1 MDDIQVMI
9 CDDSALMR
17 NLIGRIVDETTGM
30 AVCGKAE
37 NGQDLIEKLKTT
49 KPDVILLDIEM
60 PVMTGLQFL
69 KKRNELHLDVPVV
82 ILSSVAT
89 EGAAVT
95 IECLELGAS
104 DFITK
109 PGASVTLKINEVT
122 NEIIEYVASYG
133 GAYAIMHGKRIPD
146 PEFFTHQI
154 KLKEAERFVIKK
166 KGEETAKSV
175 SITKNDVVPSSWF
188 QPKVKEPVVIK
199 PEREGGKIEII
210 AIGISTGGPNAL
222 RDVFKAIDPDLK
234 QPILVVQHMPAGF
247 TAEFANSLDNIC
259 PLKVTEAKDGEPIL
273 GGHVYIAP
281 GSYHMFVDHKPLG
294 NFIKLS
300 QDDPRNGHRPSCDV
314 LFESVANIYKNHAL
328 GVIMTGMGRD
338 GAAQIT
344 EMRKKGAWTL
354 GQNKESSIVY
364 GMPKVAFEMG
374 GVQKQVALQQMAG
387 EISKLAKE
395 HLNI

>member
-30 AVCGKAE
+30 TVCGKAE

-69 KKRNELHLDVPVV
+69 KKRNELHLDVPVI

-133 GAYAIMHGKRIPD
+133 GAYAIMHGKTIPE

-175 SITKNDVVPSSWF
+175 SITKNDVVPSTWF

-222 RDVFKAIDPDLK
+222 REVFKAIDPNLK

-247 TAEFANSLDNIC
+247 TAEFANSLNNIC
-259 PLKVTEAKDGEPIL
+259 PLPVSEAKDGEPIL
-273 GGHVYIAP
+273 GGHIYIAP
-281 GSYHMFVDHKPLG
+281 GSYHMFVEHKPLG

-354 GQNKESSIVY
+354 GQTKESSIVY

-374 GVQKQVALQQMAG
+374 GVQKQVALQDMAG

-395 HLNI
+395 HLSI

>member
-1 MDDIQVMI
+1 MDDISVMI

-30 AVCGKAE
+30 TVCGKAE
-37 NGQDLIEKLKTT
+37 NGQDLIEKLKTI

-69 KKRNELHLDVPVV
+69 RKRQELHLDVPVV

-109 PGASVTLKINEVT
+109 PGSSVTLKIGDVT
-122 NEIIEYVASYG
+122 NEIIEYIASYG
-133 GAYAIMHGKRIPD
+133 GAYAIMHGKKIPE

-166 KGEETAKSV
+166 KGEETAKAV
-175 SITKNDVVPSSWF
+175 SITKADVVPSTWF

-222 RDVFKAIDPDLK
+222 RDVFKAIDPNIK

-247 TAEFANSLDNIC
+247 TAEFANSLNNIC
-259 PLKVTEAKDGEPIL
+259 PLDVTEAKDGEPIL

-281 GSYHMFVDHKPLG
+281 GSYHMFVERKPLG

-300 QDDPRNGHRPSCDV
+300 QDEPRNGHRPSCDV

-328 GVIMTGMGRD
+328 GGIMTGMGRD

-354 GQNKESSIVY
+354 GQNKDSSIVY

-374 GVQKQVALQQMAG
+374 GVQKQVALADMAN
-387 EISKLAKE
+387 EISTLAKE
-395 HLNI
+395 HQLM

>member
-1 MDDIQVMI
+1 MDDISVMI

-17 NLIGRIVDETTGM
+17 NLIGRIVEETTGM
-30 AVCGKAE
+30 TVCGKAE
-37 NGQDLIEKLKTT
+37 NGQDLIEKLKTV

-69 KKRNELHLDVPVV
+69 KKRNELHLDVPVI

-109 PGASVTLKINEVT
+109 PGASVTLKIGEVT
-122 NEIIEYVASYG
+122 SEIIEYVASYG
-133 GAYAIMHGKRIPD
+133 GAYAIMHGKKIPE

-175 SITKNDVVPSSWF
+175 SITKSDIVPESWF
-188 QPKVKEPVVIK
+188 KPKVKEPVVIK
-199 PEREGGKIEII
+199 PEREGGRIEII

-222 RDVFKAIDPDLK
+222 RDVFKAIDPNLK
-234 QPILVVQHMPAGF
+234 QPVLVVQHMPAGF
-247 TAEFANSLDNIC
+247 TAEFANSLNNIC
-259 PLKVTEAKDGEPIL
+259 PLAVSEAKDGEPIL

-281 GSYHMFVDHKPLG
+281 GSYHMFVEHKPLG

-300 QDDPRNGHRPSCDV
+300 QDEPRNGHRPSCDV

-338 GAAQIT
+338 GAAQLA

-354 GQNKESSIVY
+354 GQNKETSIVY
-364 GMPKVAFEMG
+364 GMPKVAFELG
-374 GVQKQVALQQMAG
+374 GVQKQVALADMAG
-387 EISKLAKE
+387 EISMLAKA
-395 HLNI
+395 HQTM

>member
-30 AVCGKAE
+30 TVCGKAE

-69 KKRNELHLDVPVV
+69 KKRNELHLDVPVI

-95 IECLELGAS
+95 IESLELGAS

-133 GAYAIMHGKRIPD
+133 GAYAIMHGKTIPE

-222 RDVFKAIDPDLK
+222 RDVFRAIDPDLK

-273 GGHVYIAP
+273 GGHIYIAP
-281 GSYHMFVDHKPLG
+281 GSYHMFVEHKPLG

-300 QDDPRNGHRPSCDV
+300 QDEPRNGHRPSCDV